1 MNGNPPVIP
10 ADGRH
15 LYALRVYYEDTDA
28 GGVVYH
34 AGYLRFAERA
44 RTEALRAMGI
54 RHAEMT
60 ERFGLMFVV
69 RRVEVD
75 YLRAGGL
82 DDSLVVE
89 TTALEVGGAS
99 VLLRQDV
106 KRQDVDGADGLCAS
120 LKVRLACVRVAP
132 GLAGGRPEGSAE
144 NRVPPA
150 STPGPSTGSP
160 ADSIADAP
168 VGARVDAGLGAPV
181 DAPVGAMSGRTDR
194 GGNKPGRIPPRWRI
208 ALAAMRDAGRA
219 DWVAEGNG

>member
-1 MNGNPPVIP
+1 MNGNLPVIP
-10 ADGRH
+10 SDGRH

-54 RHAEMT
+54 PHAEMT

-75 YLRAGGL
+75 YLRAGRL

-89 TTALEVGGAS
+89 TTVLDVGGAS

-106 KRQDVDGADGLCAS
+106 RRQDVAGAEGLCAA
-120 LKVRLACVRVAP
+120 LKVRLACVRLV
-132 GLAGGRPEGSAE
+132 GSRPEGNDPAGSAPD
-144 NRVPPA
+144 VM
-150 STPGPSTGSP
+150 
-160 ADSIADAP
+160 DH
-168 VGARVDAGLGAPV
+168 
-181 DAPVGAMSGRTDR
+181 
-194 GGNKPGRIPPRWRI
+194 GGNKPGRIPPRWRA
-208 ALAAMRDAGRA
+208 ALAAMRDAGRT

>member
-1 MNGNPPVIP
+1 MNGNLPVIP

-54 RHAEMT
+54 PHAEMT

-75 YLRAGGL
+75 YLRAGRL

-89 TTALEVGGAS
+89 TTALDVGGAS
-99 VLLRQDV
+99 VVLRQDV
-106 KRQDVDGADGLCAS
+106 RRQDMAGADGLCAS
-120 LKVRLACVRVAP
+120 LKVRLACVR
-132 GLAGGRPEGSAE
+132 LAGDRPAGTERVGSTVSA
-144 NRVPPA
+144 A
-150 STPGPSTGSP
+150 
-160 ADSIADAP
+160 
-168 VGARVDAGLGAPV
+168 
-181 DAPVGAMSGRTDR
+181 DR
-194 GGNKPGRIPPRWRI
+194 GGNKPGRIPPRWRT
-208 ALAAMRDAGRA
+208 ALAAMRDAGRT
-219 DWVAEGNG
+219 DRVAEGNG